1 MLHRIKLLLLAVVA
15 LGAITAGTA
24 SAATINA
31 SPAGNITSAS
41 LGQVTF
47 TGGAISIRCN
57 LTLTGTLAR
66 TATATAGTRIGAV
79 SRVEVASCAG
89 GTVRSINNLP
99 YELTFLRL
107 LAEGGIEFNVRNA
120 NFTLSVTIF
129 GIVVDC
135 TYGGT
140 VPALVRVNSGVTE
153 LIRILTNSLPKTAG
167 SGSCPASGS
176 MSGTFGLT
184 TQTITL
190 T

>member
-1 MLHRIKLLLLAVVA
+1 MLRRIKLLVLALVA

-24 SAATINA
+24 SAATLNA
-31 SPAGNITSAS
+31 SPAGAISAPS

-47 TGGAISIRCN
+47 TGGAINIRCN

-66 TATATAGTRIGAV
+66 SAAATAGTSIGGV

-99 YELTFLRL
+99 YNLTFNRL
-107 LAEGGIEFNVRNA
+107 TATGLEFTVNSA
-120 NFTLSVTIF
+120 NFTLSVNIF
-129 GIVVDC
+129 GIIVDC
-135 TYGGT
+135 TYGGN
-140 VPALVRVNSGVTE
+140 VPALVAITGGVTG
-153 LIRILTNSLPKTAG
+153 LITILTNSLPKTAG
-167 SGSCPASGS
+167 GGSCPASGS